1 MTLESDLEE
10 YCSIAKQEVFNP
22 GEMAS
27 FEDAETEET
36 LTCLRIQV
44 YHPHQS
50 AKDVFRHLQFHRKL
64 RHRAEDTVLFGR
76 DAKACDVSFYDTRVS
91 RSQFALQAFRAFE
104 RSELCFEIKH
114 VSKRGS
120 MAVNGLPLQHLHKV
134 ELPEKALVRFSD
146 FQLLILKEP
155 GESRDSFEIVF
166 EPCAAPPCQ
175 EVGEVVPCGS
185 PVVDSGFHSQE
196 CAVSASVSLRGP
208 LENDERMLIK

>member
-1 MTLESDLEE
+1 ILESLHWLPV
-10 YCSIAKQEVFNP
+10 KFRVFNP

-64 RHRAEDTVLFGR
+64 RYRAEGTVLFGR
-76 DAKACDVSFYDTRVS
+76 DAKACDVAFYDARVS
-91 RSQFALQAFRAFE
+91 RSQFALQAFRSFD

-120 MAVNGLPLQHLHKV
+120 MAVNGLALQHLHKV
-134 ELPEKALVRFSD
+134 ELPEKAL
-146 FQLLILKEP
+146 
-155 GESRDSFEIVF
+155 
-166 EPCAAPPCQ
+166 
-175 EVGEVVPCGS
+175 EVGEGVPCGS

-196 CAVSASVSLRGP
+196 CAVAASVSLQGP